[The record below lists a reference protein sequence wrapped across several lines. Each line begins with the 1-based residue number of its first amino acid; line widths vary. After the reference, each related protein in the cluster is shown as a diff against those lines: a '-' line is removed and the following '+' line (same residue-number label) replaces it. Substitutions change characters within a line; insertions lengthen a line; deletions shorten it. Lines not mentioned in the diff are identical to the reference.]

1 MGCRVKERA
10 IQEKMIK
17 GDGRKVIEDYRV
29 RKKKDERGKEE
40 QNEEKYYGK
49 RRKEREYGLRSA
61 GEKEMEIKRGGR
73 D

>member
-1 MGCRVKERA
+1 MDEKEETGKRNIKTREIMGCRVKERA

-40 QNEEKYYGK
+40 
-49 RRKEREYGLRSA
+49 
-61 GEKEMEIKRGGR
+61 
-73 D
+73 